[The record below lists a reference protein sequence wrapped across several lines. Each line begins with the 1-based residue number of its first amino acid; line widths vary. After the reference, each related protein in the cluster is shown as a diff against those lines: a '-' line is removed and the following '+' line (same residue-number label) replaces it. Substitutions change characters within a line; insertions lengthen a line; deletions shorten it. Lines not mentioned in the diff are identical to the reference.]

1 MAEDPEGKKKNK
13 KQLTCVY
20 EDVENGLPAEE
31 QGSKEKTQKNKTK
44 QNKDVCGKAAKTMQ
58 SSVD

>member
-1 MAEDPEGKKKNK
+1 MAEDPEGKKK
-13 KQLTCVY
+13 KQLTCVD

-31 QGSKEKTQKNKTK
+31 QGSKEKTQKNKTM
-44 QNKDVCGKAAKTMQ
+44 QNKDVCGKAAKSMQ